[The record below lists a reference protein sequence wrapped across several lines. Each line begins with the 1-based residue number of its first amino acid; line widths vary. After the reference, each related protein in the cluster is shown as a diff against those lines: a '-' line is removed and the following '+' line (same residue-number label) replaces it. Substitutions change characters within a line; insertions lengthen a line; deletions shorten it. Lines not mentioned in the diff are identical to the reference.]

1 MHIFCIAQIFFLK
14 NVKIKEKLNDLEE
27 DNMKTTGKLYE
38 RIRRGEDSKYFDLE
52 ASKASVEAVEPE
64 GYEPW

>member
-27 DNMKTTGKLYE
+27 DNMKTTGKLYG
-38 RIRRGEDSKYFDLE
+38 IGVGPGDFKLLTV
-52 ASKASVEAVEPE
+52 KAVEII
-64 GYEPW
+64 